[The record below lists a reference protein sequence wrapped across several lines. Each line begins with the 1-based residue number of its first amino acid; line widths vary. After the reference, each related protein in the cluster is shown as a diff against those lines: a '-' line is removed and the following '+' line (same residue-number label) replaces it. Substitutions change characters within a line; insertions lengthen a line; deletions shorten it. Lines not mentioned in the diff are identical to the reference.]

1 MAQAMEALIPIAS
14 QLIRSFMPCKFTKKQ
29 QGCKNDFRD
38 GYSACD
44 FVLLHHNCFYVQKG
58 MVLHGVF
65 CLSCASLLCSAGVAP
80 VSYIRP
86 FQFTTQDGQAYTEE
100 NVKGKVFIAAYFF
113 TTCKG
118 ICPRMNYN
126 LKSVYD
132 QLKDEPDFLLLS
144 HTCDPETD
152 SVQQLKKYTDSL
164 GIDTRKWIFLTG
176 RKDSLYNMARLSY
189 TIDDPANNVKSV
201 EDDFLHTQFWAL
213 VDRNGDVIRIYD
225 GLEDREVQGL
235 VKDVRKLLADG
246 ANFK

>member
-1 MAQAMEALIPIAS
+1 
-14 QLIRSFMPCKFTKKQ
+14 
-29 QGCKNDFRD
+29 
-38 GYSACD
+38 
-44 FVLLHHNCFYVQKG
+44 
-58 MVLHGVF
+58 
-65 CLSCASLLCSAGVAP
+65 
-80 VSYIRP
+80 
-86 FQFTTQDGQAYTEE
+86 
-100 NVKGKVFIAAYFF
+100 
-113 TTCKG
+113 TCKG

-189 TIDDPANNVKSV
+189 TIDDPANNVKSI

>member
-1 MAQAMEALIPIAS
+1 
-14 QLIRSFMPCKFTKKQ
+14 
-29 QGCKNDFRD
+29 
-38 GYSACD
+38 
-44 FVLLHHNCFYVQKG
+44 
-58 MVLHGVF
+58 
-65 CLSCASLLCSAGVAP
+65 
-80 VSYIRP
+80 
-86 FQFTTQDGQAYTEE
+86 
-100 NVKGKVFIAAYFF
+100 
-113 TTCKG
+113 
-118 ICPRMNYN
+118 MNYN

-189 TIDDPANNVKSV
+189 TIDDPANNVKSI

>member
-1 MAQAMEALIPIAS
+1 
-14 QLIRSFMPCKFTKKQ
+14 
-29 QGCKNDFRD
+29 
-38 GYSACD
+38 
-44 FVLLHHNCFYVQKG
+44 
-58 MVLHGVF
+58 
-65 CLSCASLLCSAGVAP
+65 
-80 VSYIRP
+80 
-86 FQFTTQDGQAYTEE
+86 
-100 NVKGKVFIAAYFF
+100 
-113 TTCKG
+113 TCKG